1 VIRYAYIIPFL
12 PLLSF
17 FINIAVGKRLPRKGD
32 WLCLGTIAIGLA
44 MSIGIFYE
52 VFRAYDPNFR
62 YHVVFPWLTIG
73 DRAVFNTGILIDN
86 VTAVMLLVVTI
97 VSTLVHLFSIGYM
110 HGDPRYSR
118 YFAYLSI
125 FSFSMLGLVLA
136 ESFLF
141 IYIFWE
147 LVGLSSY
154 LLIGFWFEKK
164 SASDAG
170 KKAFIVNRVGDFG
183 FLIGILIIYATCGV
197 LGYDQVFLAIGE
209 GKLSGTLLTLAGI
222 GVFCGAIGKSAQFP
236 LHVWLPDAMEG
247 PTPVSALIHAAT
259 MVAAGVYLVGRVYPM
274 FTPDAFLFIAYFG
287 LITLF
292 ITASIALAQND
303 IKKVLAYSTCSQLGY
318 MIMGL
323 GVGGYTAGLAHLTT
337 HAAFKA
343 CLFLGSG
350 SVIHAVHSQDIQEMG
365 GLRKKMPI
373 TFATF
378 LIATLAISGVPGFSG
393 FYSKDM
399 ILGAALEFGMKSAN
413 PLHMIFFI
421 GALFTAGLTAFYMFR
436 LVILTFFGAP
446 KDHHKFDHAHESPPS
461 MWVPLVILAG
471 LSFSFWYS
479 GWFGT
484 LVQKPK
490 SVANLAGI
498 SAPAKVAT
506 MEHAAVMA
514 PAHAEPSAAA
524 HGEAATHRESTRD
537 ASRGSAPGKGEHGQA
552 PPHGTSA
559 PAGTPHSTGPA
570 AHGESNDEAS
580 HIAHTAHS
588 YAMYSSV
595 AVGTLGI
602 FLAFVVYSFGWINPD
617 RVMNA
622 VKPLHTFLQN
632 KWYFDEL
639 YEATVVDG
647 SKALSRGLAWFDNNV
662 VDGLVNLSAQLGVFA
677 SFLVGKFDD
686 YVVDGAVNGLASAT
700 TGSGSLLRRLQT
712 GKLYHYVF
720 VLAGGAL
727 IIFLIKAF

>member
-1 VIRYAYIIPFL
+1 MIRYAYLIPFL
-12 PLLSF
+12 PLASF

-32 WLCLGTIAIGLA
+32 WLSLATIAAGLL

-73 DRAVFNTGILIDN
+73 DRALFNVGILIDN

-110 HGDPRYSR
+110 HGDPRYNR
-118 YFAYLSI
+118 FFAYLSI

-209 GKLSGTLLTLAGI
+209 GKLAGTLLTLAGI
-222 GVFCGAIGKSAQFP
+222 GVFCGAVGKSAQFP

-365 GLRKKMPI
+365 GLRKKLPI
-373 TFATF
+373 TFVTF
-378 LIATLAISGVPGFSG
+378 LIATLAIAGVPGFSG

-399 ILGAALEFGMKSAN
+399 ILAAALEFGMRSAN
-413 PLHMIFFI
+413 PLHMIFFLV
-421 GALFTAGLTAFYMFR
+421 ALFTAGLTAFYMFR
-436 LVILTFFGAP
+436 LVILTFFGTP
-446 KDHHKFDHAHESPPS
+446 RDHHKYDHAHESPAN
-461 MWVPLVILAG
+461 MWVPLVVLAG

-490 SVANLAGI
+490 SMANLAAV
-498 SAPAKVAT
+498 SAPAP
-506 MEHAAVMA
+506 
-514 PAHAEPSAAA
+514 PAHAMEQAAA
-524 HGEAATHRESTRD
+524 PE
-537 ASRGSAPGKGEHGQA
+537 
-552 PPHGTSA
+552 A
-559 PAGTPHSTGPA
+559 PAAPAAAPHDAAPAEGAHGAPPA
-570 AHGESNDEAS
+570 AHAESPGAAS
-580 HIAHTAHS
+580 HDDPVAQQAHT

-595 AVGTLGI
+595 GVGTLGI
-602 FLAFVVYSFGWINPD
+602 FLAFVVYSFGWINPARVAD
-617 RVMNA
+617 RL
-622 VKPLHTFLQN
+622 KPLHSFLQN

-639 YEATVVDG
+639 YEATVING
-647 SKALSRGLAWFDNNV
+647 SKAFSRGCAWFDNTV
-662 VDGLVNLSAQLGVFA
+662 VDGLVNLSAQLGVFL
-677 SFLVGKFDD
+677 SFLVGKFDNG
-686 YVVDGAVNGLASAT
+686 VVDGAVNGVADAAI
-700 TGSGSLLRRLQT
+700 GSGSVLRRLQT

-727 IIFLIKAF
+727 LIFLIKAF

>member
-1 VIRYAYIIPFL
+1 MIRYAYIIPFL

-17 FINIAVGKRLPRKGD
+17 FVNIAVGKRLPRKGD
-32 WLCLGTIAIGLA
+32 WLCLGTIAVALA

-62 YHVVFPWLTIG
+62 YHIAFPWITIG
-73 DRAVFNTGILIDN
+73 DRALLNTGILIDN
-86 VTAVMLLVVTI
+86 VTAVMLLVVTV

-110 HGDPRYSR
+110 HGDPKYNRF
-118 YFAYLSI
+118 FAYLSI

-274 FTPDAFLFIAYFG
+274 FTPDAFLFIATFG

-292 ITASIALAQND
+292 LTATIALAQND

-373 TFATF
+373 TFVTF
-378 LIATLAISGVPGFSG
+378 LIATLAIAGVPGFSG

-399 ILGAALEFGMKSAN
+399 ILGAALEFGMKSGN

-436 LVILTFFGAP
+436 LVILTFFGEP

-498 SAPAKVAT
+498 SAPATVAT
-506 MEHAAVMA
+506 MEHAAVLA
-514 PAHAEPSAAA
+514 PAPEAGSAA
-524 HGEAATHRESTRD
+524 HGEAAPVKEGELD
-537 ASRGSAPGKGEHGQA
+537 ASRGSAPGTGEHGQA
-552 PPHGTSA
+552 PSHGTSA
-559 PAGTPHSTGPA
+559 SGETPHATAPA
-570 AHGESNDEAS
+570 AHGESHEEAS
-580 HIAHTAHS
+580 HIAHTAHA

-602 FLAFVVYSFGWINPD
+602 FLAFVVYAFGWINPD
-617 RVMNA
+617 RVANA
-622 VKPLHTFLQN
+622 VKPLHKFLQN

-639 YEATVVDG
+639 YDATVIDG
-647 SKALSRGLAWFDNNV
+647 SKAFSRGLAWFDMHV
-662 VDGLVNLSAQLGVFA
+662 VDGLVNLAAQTGVFV
-677 SFLVGKFDD
+677 SFLVGKFDN

-700 TGSGSLLRRLQT
+700 TGSGSILRRMQT

-720 VLAGGAL
+720 VLAGGAVV
-727 IIFLIKAF
+727 IFLIKAF

>member
-1 VIRYAYIIPFL
+1 VIRYAHIIPFL

-32 WLCLGTIAIGLA
+32 WVSLATIATCLA

-52 VFRAYDPNFR
+52 VFRAYDPNFK
-62 YHVVFPWLTIG
+62 YHVVLPWMSVA

-86 VTAVMLLVVTI
+86 LTAVMLLVVTG
-97 VSTLVHLFSIGYM
+97 VSTLVHLFSVGYM
-110 HGDPRYSR
+110 HGDPRYNR
-118 YFAYLSI
+118 FFAYLSI
-125 FSFSMLGLVLA
+125 FSFSMLGLILA
-136 ESFLF
+136 DSFFF

-164 SASDAG
+164 SAADAC
-170 KKAFIVNRVGDFG
+170 KKAFVVNRVGDFG

-197 LGYDQVFLAIGE
+197 LGYDDVFLAIGE

-222 GVFCGAIGKSAQFP
+222 GVFAGAVGKSAQFP

-259 MVAAGVYLVGRVYPM
+259 MVAAGVYLVGRVYPI
-274 FTPDAFLFIAYFG
+274 FTPDAFLVIAYIG

-292 ITASIALAQND
+292 ISATIALTQND
-303 IKKVLAYSTCSQLGY
+303 IKKVLAYSTISQLGF

-323 GVGGYTAGLAHLTT
+323 GVGGFTAGLAHLTT

-365 GLRKKMPI
+365 ALRKKMPI
-373 TFATF
+373 TFVTF
-378 LIATLAISGVPGFSG
+378 LIATLAIAGVPLFSG

-399 ILGAALEFGMKSAN
+399 ILGAALEFGMRN
-413 PLHMIFFI
+413 PQHYVLFF

-436 LVILTFFGAP
+436 VVILTFFGAP

-461 MWVPLVILAG
+461 MWVPLVVLAG

-484 LVQKPK
+484 LIQKPK

-498 SAPAKVAT
+498 SAPAPIAT
-506 MEHAAVMA
+506 MEHAAVMTGDASHGSA
-514 PAHAEPSAAA
+514 PAGTKEAQAPSHGTPAPTGAPRAAGPAA
-524 HGEAATHRESTRD
+524 HGEAAAGHD
-537 ASRGSAPGKGEHGQA
+537 AHL
-552 PPHGTSA
+552 
-559 PAGTPHSTGPA
+559 
-570 AHGESNDEAS
+570 
-580 HIAHTAHS
+580 AHTAHA

-617 RVMNA
+617 RVANA
-622 VKPLHTFLQN
+622 VKPLYNFLLN

-639 YEATVVDG
+639 YEKTVIDG
-647 SKALSRGLAWFDNNV
+647 SKAFSRFLAWFDLHV
-662 VDGLVNLSAQLGVFA
+662 VDGLVNLVGQIGVFA
-677 SFLVGKFDD
+677 SFLAGKFDN

-700 TGSGSLLRRLQT
+700 IGGGSILRRLQT

-727 IIFLIKAF
+727 VIFLIKAF

>member
-1 VIRYAYIIPFL
+1 MIRYAYIIPFL

-62 YHVVFPWLTIG
+62 YHVVFPWLTVG
-73 DRAVFNTGILIDN
+73 DRALFNTGILIDN

-274 FTPDAFLFIAYFG
+274 FTPDAFLFIACIG

-292 ITASIALAQND
+292 LTATIALAQND

-323 GVGGYTAGLAHLTT
+323 GVGGYTAGLAHLAT

-373 TFATF
+373 TFVTF

-484 LVQKPK
+484 LIQKPK

-514 PAHAEPSAAA
+514 PA
-524 HGEAATHRESTRD
+524 
-537 ASRGSAPGKGEHGQA
+537 
-552 PPHGTSA
+552 PPDGPVA
-559 PAGTPHSTGPA
+559 AGTAARNGLRPTGLRLRQETPHAAVPA
-570 AHGESNDEAS
+570 AHGESHDGAS
-580 HIAHTAHS
+580 HDRPHRAHGPC
-588 YAMYSSV
+588 V
-595 AVGTLGI
+595 RDVLLGGGGDPRD
-602 FLAFVVYSFGWINPD
+602 LPRLRGVLLRVDQPGPRRERGEAAPQLPAEQVVLRRTVRSDGDQRLQGSLQGSGLVRPARGGRPGEPRRAARGLRLVPRREVRRLRRRRGRQRPGKRDDRQRIGPAPAPD
-617 RVMNA
+617 RKA
-622 VKPLHTFLQN
+622 VPLRVRAGRRCAHHFPDQGVLRT
-632 KWYFDEL
+632 E
-639 YEATVVDG
+639 VVV
-647 SKALSRGLAWFDNNV
+647 RGV
-662 VDGLVNLSAQLGVFA
+662 H
-677 SFLVGKFDD
+677 
-686 YVVDGAVNGLASAT
+686 
-700 TGSGSLLRRLQT
+700 R
-712 GKLYHYVF
+712 
-720 VLAGGAL
+720 
-727 IIFLIKAF
+727 

>member
-1 VIRYAYIIPFL
+1 MIRYAYIIPFL

-32 WLCLGTIAIGLA
+32 WLSLATIATCLA

-52 VFRAYDPNFR
+52 VFQAYDPNFK
-62 YHVVFPWLTIG
+62 YHVVLPWISVA
-73 DRAVFNTGILIDN
+73 DRAVFSAGILIDN

-110 HGDPRYSR
+110 HGDPRYNR
-118 YFAYLSI
+118 FFAYLSI

-164 SASDAG
+164 SAADAG

-197 LGYDQVFLAIGE
+197 LGYDDVFRAIGE

-222 GVFCGAIGKSAQFP
+222 GVFAGAIGKSAQFP

-274 FTPDAFLFIAYFG
+274 FTPDAFLFIAFIG

-292 ITASIALAQND
+292 ITATIALAQND

-323 GVGGYTAGLAHLTT
+323 GVGGYTAGLAHLAT

-373 TFATF
+373 TFVTF

-490 SVANLAGI
+490 SVANMAAI
-498 SAPAKVAT
+498 SAPAPAAT

-514 PAHAEPSAAA
+514 PAP
-524 HGEAATHRESTRD
+524 HGEAV
-537 ASRGSAPGKGEHGQA
+537 
-552 PPHGTSA
+552 SA
-559 PAGTPHSTGPA
+559 PAVAPRAAGPA
-570 AHGESNDEAS
+570 AQHGGPPAGS
-580 HIAHTAHS
+580 AHGADAEHDAHLAHKAHS

-617 RVMNA
+617 RVMNSM
-622 VKPLHTFLQN
+622 KPLHNFLQN

-639 YEATVVDG
+639 YEATVIGG
-647 SKALSRGLAWFDNNV
+647 SKALSRGLGWFDLHV
-662 VDGLVNLSAQLGVFA
+662 VDGLVNLAAQLGVFV
-677 SFLVGKFDD
+677 SFLIGKFDN
-686 YVVDGAVNGLASAT
+686 YVVDGAVNGVASAT

-720 VLAGGAL
+720 VLAGGAVV
-727 IIFLIKAF
+727 IFLIKAF

>member
-1 VIRYAYIIPFL
+1 MIRYAYIIPFL

-32 WLCLGTIAIGLA
+32 WLCLGTIAVALA

-62 YHVVFPWLTIG
+62 YHLVFPWITVG
-73 DRAVFNTGILIDN
+73 DRALLNTGILIDN
-86 VTAVMLLVVTI
+86 LTAVMLLVVTI

-292 ITASIALAQND
+292 LTATIALAQND

-318 MIMGL
+318 MVMGL

-373 TFATF
+373 TFVTF

-399 ILGAALEFGMKSAN
+399 ILGAALEFGMKSAS

-461 MWVPLVILAG
+461 MWIPLVILAG

-484 LVQKPK
+484 LVQKPM
-490 SVANLAGI
+490 SVANLAAI
-498 SAPAKVAT
+498 SAPAPAAT
-506 MEHAAVMA
+506 MEHAAVTA
-514 PAHAEPSAAA
+514 PAP
-524 HGEAATHRESTRD
+524 HGEAV
-537 ASRGSAPGKGEHGQA
+537 
-552 PPHGTSA
+552 SA
-559 PAGTPHSTGPA
+559 PAGTPHAAGPA
-570 AHGESNDEAS
+570 AHGESGDEAS
-580 HIAHTAHS
+580 HIAHKAHS
-588 YAMYSSV
+588 IAMYSSV

-622 VKPLHTFLQN
+622 VKPLHNFLQN

-639 YEATVVDG
+639 YEATVING
-647 SKALSRGLAWFDNNV
+647 SKALSRGLYWFDLHV
-662 VDGLVNLSAQLGVFA
+662 VDGLVNLTAQLGVFV

-700 TGSGSLLRRLQT
+700 IGSGSVLRRLQT

-727 IIFLIKAF
+727 IIFLIKSF

>member
-1 VIRYAYIIPFL
+1 MIRYAHLIPFL

-32 WLCLGTIAIGLA
+32 WLSLATIGTTLA

-52 VFRAYDPNFR
+52 VFSAYDPNFR
-62 YHVVFPWLTIG
+62 YHAVFPWLTVA
-73 DRAVFNTGILIDN
+73 DRALYNTGILVDN
-86 VTAVMLLVVTI
+86 LTAVMLVV
-97 VSTLVHLFSIGYM
+97 VSGVSFLVHLFSVGYM
-110 HGDPRYSR
+110 HGDPRYNR
-118 YFAYLSI
+118 FFAYLSI

-136 ESFLF
+136 ESLLF

-164 SASDAG
+164 SAADAC

-197 LGYDQVFLAIGE
+197 LGYDEVFRAIGE

-222 GVFCGAIGKSAQFP
+222 AVFCGAVGKSAQFP

-259 MVAAGVYLVGRVYPM
+259 MVAAGVYLVGRVYPI
-274 FTPDAFLFIAYFG
+274 FTPDAFLVIAYIG

-292 ITASIALAQND
+292 LAATIALTQND
-303 IKKVLAYSTCSQLGY
+303 IKKVLAYSTTSQLGF

-323 GVGGYTAGLAHLTT
+323 GVGGYTAGLAHLAT

-350 SVIHAVHSQDIQEMG
+350 SVIHAVHSQDIREMG

-373 TFATF
+373 TFWTF
-378 LIATLAISGVPGFSG
+378 LIATLAIAGVPGFSG
-393 FYSKDM
+393 FFSKDM
-399 ILGAALEFGMKSAN
+399 ILAAALEFGMRQ
-413 PLHMIFFI
+413 PQHLIIFF
-421 GALFTAGLTAFYMFR
+421 GALLTAGMTAFYMFR
-436 LVILTFFGAP
+436 MVIMTFFGKP
-446 KDHHKFDHAHESPPS
+446 KDHHKYDHAHESPPN
-461 MWVPLVILAG
+461 MWVPLVILAT
-471 LSFSFWYS
+471 LSFSFWFKS
-479 GWFGT
+479 PFVEKGWFQT
-484 LVQKPK
+484 LVQKPAT
-490 SVANLAGI
+490 VANLAK
-498 SAPAKVAT
+498 APAVAHAPAV
-506 MEHAAVMA
+506 EHAPA
-514 PAHAEPSAAA
+514 PAMGHKTAPAP
-524 HGEAATHRESTRD
+524 HGEAVKESGHG
-537 ASRGSAPGKGEHGQA
+537 AAESRGAA
-552 PPHGTSA
+552 
-559 PAGTPHSTGPA
+559 PA
-570 AHGESNDEAS
+570 AHGGDAEHDA

-602 FLAFVVYSFGWINPD
+602 ALAFGVYLFGWVNPE
-617 RVMNA
+617 RVANS
-622 VKPLHTFLQN
+622 VKPLYDFLLN

-639 YEATVVDG
+639 YEATVISG
-647 SKALSRGLAWFDNNV
+647 SKAFSRGLAWFDLTV
-662 VDGLVNLSAQLGVFA
+662 VDGLVNLAARLGIFL
-677 SFLVGKFDD
+677 SWLVGIFDNK
-686 YVVDGAVNGLASAT
+686 VVDGAVDGVANVTIA
-700 TGSGSLLRRLQT
+700 SGSALRRLQT

>member
-1 VIRYAYIIPFL
+1 
-12 PLLSF
+12 
-17 FINIAVGKRLPRKGD
+17 
-32 WLCLGTIAIGLA
+32 
-44 MSIGIFYE
+44 
-52 VFRAYDPNFR
+52 
-62 YHVVFPWLTIG
+62 
-73 DRAVFNTGILIDN
+73 
-86 VTAVMLLVVTI
+86 
-97 VSTLVHLFSIGYM
+97 M
-110 HGDPRYSR
+110 HGDPRYNR
-118 YFAYLSI
+118 FFAYLSI
-125 FSFSMLGLVLA
+125 FSFSMLGLILA
-136 ESFLF
+136 DSLFF

-164 SASDAG
+164 SAADAC

-183 FLIGILIIYATCGV
+183 FLIGILIIYSTCGV
-197 LGYDQVFLAIGE
+197 LGYDDVFLAIGE

-222 GVFCGAIGKSAQFP
+222 GVFAGAIGKSAQFP

-259 MVAAGVYLVGRVYPM
+259 MVAAGVYLVGRVYPI
-274 FTPDAFLFIAYFG
+274 FTPDAFLVIAYIG

-292 ITASIALAQND
+292 ISATIALTQND
-303 IKKVLAYSTCSQLGY
+303 IKRVLAYSTISQLGF

-323 GVGGYTAGLAHLTT
+323 GVGGFTAGLAHLTT

-350 SVIHAVHSQDIQEMG
+350 SIIHAVHSQDIQEMG
-365 GLRKKMPI
+365 ALRKKMPI
-373 TFATF
+373 TFVTF
-378 LIATLAISGVPGFSG
+378 LIATLAIAGVPFFSG

-399 ILGAALEFGMKSAN
+399 ILGAALEFGMRK
-413 PLHMIFFI
+413 PQHMVLFL
-421 GALFTAGLTAFYMFR
+421 GAIFTAGLTAFYMFR
-436 LVILTFFGAP
+436 VVILTFFGAP

-461 MWVPLVILAG
+461 MWIPLVILAG

-484 LVQKPK
+484 LIQKPK

-514 PAHAEPSAAA
+514 PAPEVGSAA
-524 HGEAATHRESTRD
+524 S
-537 ASRGSAPGKGEHGQA
+537 
-552 PPHGTSA
+552 HGTSG
-559 PAGTPHSTGPA
+559 PVETPHAARPA
-570 AHGESNDEAS
+570 VQGEPQEGAPHGVTPGQAVHGAPDAGHDAHL
-580 HIAHTAHS
+580 AHTAHAV
-588 YAMYSSV
+588 AMYSSV

-602 FLAFVVYSFGWINPD
+602 FLAFVVYFFGWINPD
-617 RVMNA
+617 RVANA
-622 VKPLHTFLQN
+622 VKPLYNFLLN

-639 YEATVVDG
+639 YDATVING
-647 SKALSRGLAWFDNNV
+647 SIAFSRFLAWFDLHV
-662 VDGLVNLSAQLGVFA
+662 VDGLVNLTAQLGVFV
-677 SFLVGKFDD
+677 SFLVGKFDN

-720 VLAGGAL
+720 VLAGGAVV
-727 IIFLIKAF
+727 IFLIKAF

>member
-32 WLCLGTIAIGLA
+32 WLSLATIATCLA

-52 VFRAYDPNFR
+52 VFQAYDPNFK
-62 YHVVFPWLTIG
+62 YHVVLPWLGIT

-86 VTAVMLLVVTI
+86 LTAVMLLVVTI

-118 YFAYLSI
+118 FFAYLSI

-164 SASDAG
+164 SAADAG

-197 LGYDQVFLAIGE
+197 LGYDDVFRAIGE

-222 GVFCGAIGKSAQFP
+222 GVFAGAIGKSAQFP

-259 MVAAGVYLVGRVYPM
+259 MVAAGVYLVGRVYPI
-274 FTPDAFLFIAYFG
+274 FTPDAFLFIACIG

-292 ITASIALAQND
+292 ITATIALAQND

-318 MIMGL
+318 MILGL
-323 GVGGYTAGLAHLTT
+323 GVGGYTAGLAHLAT

-350 SVIHAVHSQDIQEMG
+350 SVIHAVHSQDILEMG

-373 TFATF
+373 TFVTF

-446 KDHHKFDHAHESPPS
+446 KDHHKFDHAHESPPN

-498 SAPAKVAT
+498 SAPATVAT

-514 PAHAEPSAAA
+514 PEP
-524 HGEAATHRESTRD
+524 HGEAV
-537 ASRGSAPGKGEHGQA
+537 
-552 PPHGTSA
+552 SA
-559 PAGTPHSTGPA
+559 PAGTPHAAGPA
-570 AHGESNDEAS
+570 AHGEPQAGSPHGETPARAGHGSDAEHDA
-580 HIAHTAHS
+580 HLAHTAHT

-602 FLAFVVYSFGWINPD
+602 FLAFVVYSLGWINPD
-617 RVMNA
+617 RVRNSL
-622 VKPLHTFLQN
+622 KPLHNFLQN

-639 YEATVVDG
+639 YEATVIGG
-647 SKALSRGLAWFDNNV
+647 SKALSRGLAWFDLHV
-662 VDGLVNLSAQLGVFA
+662 VDGLVNLAAQLGVFV
-677 SFLVGKFDD
+677 SFLVGKFDN

-700 TGSGSLLRRLQT
+700 TGSGSLLRLLQT

-720 VLAGGAL
+720 VLAGGAVV
-727 IIFLIKAF
+727 IFLIKAF

>member
-17 FINIAVGKRLPRKGD
+17 FINIAVGRRLPRKGD

-62 YHVVFPWLTIG
+62 YHVVFPWITVG
-73 DRAVFNTGILIDN
+73 DRALLNTGILIDN

-274 FTPDAFLFIAYFG
+274 FTPDVFLFIATFG

-292 ITASIALAQND
+292 LTATIALAQND

-373 TFATF
+373 TFVTF

-399 ILGAALEFGMKSAN
+399 ILAAALEFGMKSAN
-413 PLHMIFFI
+413 PLHLIFFI

-506 MEHAAVMA
+506 MEHSAVMA
-514 PAHAEPSAAA
+514 PAPHAEAEKIPQAAA
-524 HGEAATHRESTRD
+524 PGGHGE
-537 ASRGSAPGKGEHGQA
+537 GPGEEGEHD
-552 PPHGTSA
+552 
-559 PAGTPHSTGPA
+559 
-570 AHGESNDEAS
+570 AHLV
-580 HIAHTAHS
+580 HMAHA

-602 FLAFVVYSFGWINPD
+602 FLAFVVYSLGWINPD

-622 VKPLHTFLQN
+622 VKPLHNFLQN

-639 YEATVVDG
+639 YEATVING
-647 SKALSRGLAWFDNNV
+647 SKALSRGLYWFDLHV
-662 VDGLVNLSAQLGVFA
+662 VDGLVNLAAQLGVFV

-700 TGSGSLLRRLQT
+700 TGSGSVLRRLQT

>member
-1 VIRYAYIIPFL
+1 MIRYAYIIPFL

-32 WLCLGTIAIGLA
+32 WLCLGTIAVALA

-62 YHVVFPWLTIG
+62 YHIAFPWITVG
-73 DRAVFNTGILIDN
+73 NRALLNTGILIDN

-118 YFAYLSI
+118 FFAYLSI

-274 FTPDAFLFIAYFG
+274 FTPDVFLFIACFG

-292 ITASIALAQND
+292 LTATIALAQND

-373 TFATF
+373 TFVTF

-399 ILGAALEFGMKSAN
+399 ILAAALEFGMKSAN

-446 KDHHKFDHAHESPPS
+446 KDHHKYDHAHESPAS
-461 MWVPLVILAG
+461 MWVPLVVLAG

-498 SAPAKVAT
+498 SAPAKAAT

-514 PAHAEPSAAA
+514 PAPQEEAVSAPAGAPHAEDPAA
-524 HGEAATHRESTRD
+524 S
-537 ASRGSAPGKGEHGQA
+537 
-552 PPHGTSA
+552 HGTSA
-559 PAGTPHSTGPA
+559 PAG
-570 AHGESNDEAS
+570 HGTDAGHDA
-580 HIAHTAHS
+580 HIAHTAHT

-602 FLAFVVYSFGWINPD
+602 FLAFLVYSFGWINPD
-617 RVMNA
+617 RVANA
-622 VKPLHTFLQN
+622 VKPLYKFLQN

-639 YEATVVDG
+639 YEATIING
-647 SKALSRGLAWFDNNV
+647 SKALSRGLAWFDMHV
-662 VDGLVNLSAQLGVFA
+662 VDGLVNLTAQIGVFV

-700 TGSGSLLRRLQT
+700 TGSGSLLGRLQT

>member
-32 WLCLGTIAIGLA
+32 WLSLATIATCLA

-52 VFRAYDPNFR
+52 VFAAYDPNFR
-62 YHVVFPWLTIG
+62 YHIAFPWITIG
-73 DRAVFNTGILIDN
+73 DRALLNTGILIDN

-110 HGDPRYSR
+110 HGDPKYNRF
-118 YFAYLSI
+118 FAYLSI

-274 FTPDAFLFIAYFG
+274 FTPDAFLFIAFFG

-292 ITASIALAQND
+292 LTASIALAQND

-373 TFATF
+373 TFVTF

-399 ILGAALEFGMKSAN
+399 ILAAALEFGMKSAN

-446 KDHHKFDHAHESPPS
+446 RDHHKYDHAHESPAS
-461 MWVPLVILAG
+461 MWVPLVVLAG

-498 SAPAKVAT
+498 SAPAKAAT

-514 PAHAEPSAAA
+514 PATQE
-524 HGEAATHRESTRD
+524 EAV
-537 ASRGSAPGKGEHGQA
+537 SAPAGA
-552 PPHGTSA
+552 PHPEDPAASHGTSA
-559 PAGTPHSTGPA
+559 PAG
-570 AHGESNDEAS
+570 HGTDAEHDA
-580 HIAHTAHS
+580 HIAHTAHT

-595 AVGTLGI
+595 GVGTLGI
-602 FLAFVVYSFGWINPD
+602 FLAFLVYSFGWINPD
-617 RVMNA
+617 RVANA
-622 VKPLHTFLQN
+622 VKPLYKFLQN

-639 YEATVVDG
+639 YEATIING
-647 SKALSRGLAWFDNNV
+647 SKALSRGLAWFDMHV
-662 VDGLVNLSAQLGVFA
+662 VDGLVNLTAQIGVFV

-700 TGSGSLLRRLQT
+700 TGSGSLLGRLQT

>member
-1 VIRYAYIIPFL
+1 LIQYAYLIPFL
-12 PLLSF
+12 PLASF

-32 WLCLGTIAIGLA
+32 WLCLGTITASLV

-52 VFRAYDPNFR
+52 VFRAYDPNFQ
-62 YHVVFPWLTIG
+62 YHIVHPWIVIG
-73 DRAVFNTGILIDN
+73 DRALLNTGILIDN
-86 VTAVMLLVVTI
+86 LTAVMLLVVTI

-110 HGDPRYSR
+110 HGDPRYNR
-118 YFAYLSI
+118 FFAYLSI

-197 LGYDQVFLAIGE
+197 LGYDQVFQAIGE
-209 GKLSGTLLTLAGI
+209 GKLAGTLLTLAGI

-274 FTPDAFLFIAYFG
+274 FTPDAFLIIAYFG

-292 ITASIALAQND
+292 LTATIALAQND

-365 GLRKKMPI
+365 GLRKKLPI
-373 TFATF
+373 TFVTF

-399 ILGAALEFGMKSAN
+399 ILAAALEFGLKH
-413 PLHMIFFI
+413 PQHMIIFL
-421 GALFTAGLTAFYMFR
+421 GGLFTAGLTAFYMFR
-436 LVILTFFGAP
+436 LVILTFLGTP
-446 KDHHKFDHAHESPPS
+446 RDHHKYDHAHESPAN
-461 MWVPLVILAG
+461 MWVPLVILAT
-471 LSFSFWYS
+471 LSFQFWFTP
-479 GWFGT
+479 WFGT

-490 SVANLAGI
+490 SVANLAAVA
-498 SAPAKVAT
+498 APAPPASA
-506 MEHAAVMA
+506 MEHAAASEAAA
-514 PAHAEPSAAA
+514 PAAPEHAAA
-524 HGEAATHRESTRD
+524 EAPAASHELPAQTTETHGNPSPAAETAH
-537 ASRGSAPGKGEHGQA
+537 GSA
-552 PPHGTSA
+552 
-559 PAGTPHSTGPA
+559 PA
-570 AHGESNDEAS
+570 AHGESHGAAS
-580 HIAHTAHS
+580 HDEHLAHVAHT
-588 YAMYSSV
+588 YAMYSSITIG
-595 AVGTLGI
+595 ALGI
-602 FLAFVVYSFGWINPD
+602 LLAFVVYSLGWINPA
-617 RVMNA
+617 RVADMA
-622 VKPLHTFLQN
+622 KPLHKFLQN

-639 YEATVVDG
+639 YEATVISG
-647 SKALSRGLAWFDNNV
+647 SKAFSRGMAWFDNNV
-662 VDGLVNLSAQLGVFA
+662 VDGLVNLAARLGVFL
-677 SFLVGKFDD
+677 SYLIGLFDNG
-686 YVVDGAVNGLASAT
+686 VVDGAVNGVAT
-700 TGSGSLLRRLQT
+700 VTIGSGSVLRRLQT